1 MERNFANIDVRAQQL
16 EREVG
21 QLLGDLKHEQS
32 KVEEVRSELN
42 AVTQQNAELL
52 AELEQLRNNVTL
64 YNDEKLVCFYFMKF
78 SAGSLSFRL
87 CFRAGRITSLA
98 LLSCLHRIL
107 LQRNA

>member
-64 YNDEKLVCFYFMKF
+64 YNDEKLVSFYFMKF
-78 SAGSLSFRL
+78 SAGSLLFRL
-87 CFRAGRITSLA
+87 RFRAGRITRTLVMFA
-98 LLSCLHRIL
+98 
-107 LQRNA
+107 